1 MRRNRLLVAAAMLGT
16 LLVILVVL
24 KFIGKG
30 AGAGK
35 PSVPKEEEE
44 KPPPPVKLY
53 RAKRTIV
60 PGFIIDKTMI
70 EEKEITQEE
79 YQNLARQEENLI
91 TDEDEVV
98 DYVVRYLIQEGDY
111 IHSDDL
117 WGSKESIGIEAQIPP
132 GRIGYVLAGLTPP
145 NPVSNKLLQVG
156 NRVNLI
162 ATYAPNQLSN
172 TIVEDALVVAL
183 GRFRGGEHP
192 PPPTPPEEDAS
203 AEEKAE
209 YEARLAEWQK
219 EQEPDNITIA
229 ITPEDAERI
238 AVSFKNATFDIVVQ
252 SGPQELVP
260 SGPEEGERGIL
271 LTKSLRPGLTL
282 DDIAPLERRD
292 PETAEKKKEERRQA
306 DLERKRQEAAMKAQ
320 LAASREPIHVPP
332 PKPELEIPPV
342 PPPGPSREEVRAM
355 VDQAVA
361 AALAKKER
369 EAGPVVVPPPSPPE
383 KAEEKKVIEVFK
395 GREKSEVEYT
405 L

>member
-1 MRRNRLLVAAAMLGT
+1 LLVAAVMLGIV
-16 LLVILVVL
+16 LVILVVL
-24 KFIGKG
+24 KFMSGQAEMRTARAK
-30 AGAGK
+30 
-35 PSVPKEEEE
+35 VEEEE

-53 RAKRTIV
+53 RAKRTII

-79 YQNLARQEENLI
+79 YENLARQEENLVK
-91 TDEDEVV
+91 DESPV

-111 IHSDDL
+111 IHRDDL
-117 WGSKESIGIEAQIPP
+117 WGSKESIGLEAQIPP

-156 NRVNLI
+156 NRVNI
-162 ATYAPNQLSN
+162 VATYTPNQLAK

-183 GRFRGGEHP
+183 GRFRGGERP

-203 AEEKAE
+203 AEEKAA

-219 EQEPDNITIA
+219 EQEADNITLA

-252 SGPQELVP
+252 SGPQELV
-260 SGPEEGERGIL
+260 SGGGNLPPGEPL
-271 LTKSLRPGLTL
+271 PVALRPGLTL
-282 DDIAPLERRD
+282 DDIAPLKQRD
-292 PETAEKKKEERRQA
+292 PEAAEKKEEERRKA
-306 DLERKRQEAAMKAQ
+306 EMDRRTREAQ
-320 LAASREPIHVPP
+320 LEAQRRAAAQERSVPP
-332 PKPELEIPPV
+332 PPPTL
-342 PPPGPSREEVRAM
+342 PPAPVERGPTPEEVREM
-355 VDQAVA
+355 VDRAVEM
-361 AALAKKER
+361 ALKKR
-369 EAGPVVVPPPSPPE
+369 EKGSEARPVVLPPPTPSPREEE
-383 KAEEKKVIEVFK
+383 KEKKVIEVFK